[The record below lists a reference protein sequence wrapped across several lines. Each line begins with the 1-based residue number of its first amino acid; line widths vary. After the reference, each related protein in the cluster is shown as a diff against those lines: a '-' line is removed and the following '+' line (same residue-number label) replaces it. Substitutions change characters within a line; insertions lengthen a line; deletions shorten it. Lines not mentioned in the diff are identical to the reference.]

1 VRRPHG
7 WELDNYDYV
16 KEHKHD
22 STGDDDDV
30 HELGSDQLVY
40 GQLEELHI
48 LL

>member
-1 VRRPHG
+1 VCRPHDCG
-7 WELDNYDYV
+7 FDHHDYV

-30 HELGSDQLVY
+30 HELGSDQLGY